1 MAGRALCGS
10 NLQTTLFAMSDEPA
24 WVRDDVDAILTAL
37 FDIRRLLTT
46 LLVELIEDEGEEV
59 TDA

>member
-1 MAGRALCGS
+1 M
-10 NLQTTLFAMSDEPA
+10 LFAVTDEPV
-24 WVRDDVDAILTAL
+24 WVRDDVDAILIGL

-46 LLVELIEDEGEEV
+46 LVELIEGDEGEEE